1 MLITTSVIDN
11 GVNLTGIKNVVVSD
25 MSKVK
30 CLQMLGRARV
40 SGPED
45 YKTLYVQRFGPDYVQ
60 KRINVLQVQEDAYHD
75 YDLAYNPP
83 SCPSQP
89 SVSAEDRF
97 LDKYIFPAERL
108 GDLGRH
114 LFGRNQK
121 STMQFADKEYYLN
134 EIARSMIGTLISEY
148 RAIYA
153 EMVEEAKT
161 GRIGQKYLEH
171 QLSWLGKTYCID
183 DDITFADKEKA
194 KKDFVTFLEFYVKNR
209 EQIEGEESMS
219 TFQNLV

>member
-1 MLITTSVIDN
+1 MVQDARLDKDTYVLITTSVLDN

-83 SCPSQP
+83 S
-89 SVSAEDRF
+89 V
-97 LDKYIFPAERL
+97 
-108 GDLGRH
+108 
-114 LFGRNQK
+114 
-121 STMQFADKEYYLN
+121 
-134 EIARSMIGTLISEY
+134 
-148 RAIYA
+148 
-153 EMVEEAKT
+153 
-161 GRIGQKYLEH
+161 
-171 QLSWLGKTYCID
+171 
-183 DDITFADKEKA
+183 
-194 KKDFVTFLEFYVKNR
+194 
-209 EQIEGEESMS
+209 
-219 TFQNLV
+219 